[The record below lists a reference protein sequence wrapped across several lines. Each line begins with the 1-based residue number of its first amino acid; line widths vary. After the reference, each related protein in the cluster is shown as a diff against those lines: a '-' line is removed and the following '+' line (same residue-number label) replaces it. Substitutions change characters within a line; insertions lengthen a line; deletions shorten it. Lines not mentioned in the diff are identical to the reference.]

1 MDKIKILVIVGPTAS
16 GKTALSIS
24 CAEKF
29 GGEIVSADS
38 MQIYEGLDIATAKPT
53 ADEMHGIKHYMI
65 GFLPADKTYSV
76 ADYVCDAEKYI
87 KDIHVRG
94 KLPIIVGGTGLYI
107 DSLVNNIKFTQSPT
121 DNELRVKLQ
130 KECEENGS
138 EAMRAKLRAMHLL
151 NDMAR
156 TESRL
161 RDKLKLGGYPSEITE
176 AAIAYVKSFGYIN
189 DEEYVR
195 RYMEYKS
202 GSKSKIQIK
211 MDLRK
216 KGITAETLERVFE
229 EYEYEEDD
237 ILEEQV
243 KKRIR
248 QKGSVTKENFQKY
261 YGYFARK
268 GFNSGKILDLLRKY
282 MED

>member
-1 MDKIKILVIVGPTAS
+1 MIITKLDKVGT
-16 GKTALSIS
+16 KQVRLFFDE
-24 CAEKF
+24 EKYCLLYYNEIRRLGF
-29 GGEIVSADS
+29 HEQGEIG
-38 MQIYEGLDIATAKPT
+38 QEEFEELN
-53 ADEMHGIKHYMI
+53 
-65 GFLPADKTYSV
+65 
-76 ADYVCDAEKYI
+76 
-87 KDIHVRG
+87 
-94 KLPIIVGGTGLYI
+94 KLL
-107 DSLVNNIKFTQSPT
+107 LH
-121 DNELRVKLQ
+121 
-130 KECEENGS
+130 
-138 EAMRAKLRAMHLL
+138 RAKLKAMSLLKYQDRTKKELKERLMRA
-151 NDMAR
+151 
-156 TESRL
+156 EF
-161 RDKLKLGGYPSEITE
+161 PEFITE
-176 AAIAYVKSFGYIN
+176 GAVAYVESFGYIN

-202 GSKSKIQIK
+202 VSKIHIK
-211 MDLRK
+211 TDLRK
-216 KGITAETLERVFE
+216 KGITAETLESVFE

>member
-1 MDKIKILVIVGPTAS
+1 MEIYNTLTKRKEEFKPLEPGKVKMYVCGPTVYNYIHIGNARPM
-16 GKTALSIS
+16 
-24 CAEKF
+24 
-29 GGEIVSADS
+29 IVFD
-38 MQIYEGLDIATAKPT
+38 T
-53 ADEMHGIKHYMI
+53 
-65 GFLPADKTYSV
+65 
-76 ADYVCDAEKYI
+76 
-87 KDIHVRG
+87 
-94 KLPIIVGGTGLYI
+94 
-107 DSLVNNIKFTQSPT
+107 
-121 DNELRVKLQ
+121 
-130 KECEENGS
+130 
-138 EAMRAKLRAMHLL
+138 
-151 NDMAR
+151 
-156 TESRL
+156 
-161 RDKLKLGGYPSEITE
+161 
-176 AAIAYVKSFGYIN
+176 
-189 DEEYVR
+189 VR

>member
-1 MDKIKILVIVGPTAS
+1 MIITKLDKVGT
-16 GKTALSIS
+16 KQVRL
-24 CAEKF
+24 F
-29 GGEIVSADS
+29 F
-38 MQIYEGLDIATAKPT
+38 
-53 ADEMHGIKHYMI
+53 DE
-65 GFLPADKTYSV
+65 
-76 ADYVCDAEKYI
+76 EKYCLLYYNEI
-87 KDIHVRG
+87 RRLGFHEQDEIG
-94 KLPIIVGGTGLYI
+94 QEEFEELNKLL
-107 DSLVNNIKFTQSPT
+107 LH
-121 DNELRVKLQ
+121 
-130 KECEENGS
+130 
-138 EAMRAKLRAMHLL
+138 RAKLKAMSLLKYQDRTKKELKERLMRA
-151 NDMAR
+151 
-156 TESRL
+156 EF
-161 RDKLKLGGYPSEITE
+161 PEFITE
-176 AAIAYVKSFGYIN
+176 GAVAYVESFGYIN

-261 YGYFARK
+261 YVYFARK

-282 MED
+282 MDD

>member
-1 MDKIKILVIVGPTAS
+1 MGFHEQD
-16 GKTALSIS
+16 
-24 CAEKF
+24 
-29 GGEIVSADS
+29 EIG
-38 MQIYEGLDIATAKPT
+38 QEEFEELN
-53 ADEMHGIKHYMI
+53 
-65 GFLPADKTYSV
+65 
-76 ADYVCDAEKYI
+76 
-87 KDIHVRG
+87 
-94 KLPIIVGGTGLYI
+94 KLL
-107 DSLVNNIKFTQSPT
+107 LH
-121 DNELRVKLQ
+121 
-130 KECEENGS
+130 
-138 EAMRAKLRAMHLL
+138 RAKLKAMSLLKYQDRTKKELKERLMRA
-151 NDMAR
+151 
-156 TESRL
+156 EF
-161 RDKLKLGGYPSEITE
+161 PEFITE
-176 AAIAYVKSFGYIN
+176 GAVAYVESFGYIN

-268 GFNSGKILDLLRKY
+268 GFNSWQNIRFITEIHGRLNKLQAKY
-282 MED
+282 